1 MLGETISH
9 YRILQRLGRGGMGVV
24 YRAEDVNLGRHVA
37 LKFLPEELANDREAL
52 ARFRLEARA
61 ASALNHPAICTIYE
75 IDEAAGRHFMAME
88 LLEGRTLSDH
98 LASGPLDLDLL
109 LDTAL
114 EIADAL
120 DAAHSKGIL
129 HRDIKPGN
137 IMITT
142 RGQPKILDFG
152 LAKLRQEKHAGET
165 VGIGGGPW
173 PEHLTSPGV
182 AIGTAAYMSPEQARG
197 QDLDPRTDLFSFG
210 SVLYEMAAGRLPF
223 PGRTSAVIFEALLA
237 RDPAAPSQFHAQI
250 PPELDRIILR
260 LLEKERGR
268 RYQSALELRSDLKRL
283 RHQTDSQRFLTTRIT
298 RPHAPSTARED
309 MVTQPATQAR
319 RPSRA
324 PWVLAGVAIVL
335 AVVAAAAWL
344 WNSGGQPSRLGSAGR
359 VTLLFSSEEQ
369 VSDPDL
375 SPDGKMLAFAVK
387 EAGRV
392 DLFVSR
398 VAGGSRVRLT
408 EDDAVESDPDF
419 SPDGDRVAFTRLR
432 AGDTPEVCVAPSLGG
447 DVAVVAA
454 GGANPAWSPDG
465 ARLAFILRPP
475 NEPAALATV
484 GADGAAVRVLLR
496 ADSAYPLLRSPVW
509 SPSGREIAVVRS
521 MGGIAGEI
529 WLVAA
534 DGGAPPRRV
543 SRDAPGVFS
552 LSPLFSP
559 DGRRIVHQ
567 SNRSGATNLWSMDLQ
582 GGSLEQLTTGA
593 GPDESPSI
601 SRDGSILY
609 VNARARAV
617 LVVHDFS
624 TRETREV
631 LRHPSFIWAPAFSP
645 DGRTL
650 AFSRA
655 ETDGSWHIWVASL
668 DGGAP
673 RRITSG
679 ALPEIY
685 PRFSRDGAAVYYF
698 SWSAQPDRVWRVPVS
713 GGPPQPVTPE
723 GFEDGYADVSP
734 DGTTLVFARAEEGAT
749 RLYVMPA
756 AGGEPFTSQNAAQG
770 RPFASQNAAQGKPR
784 RLTDAPGAV
793 PRWSPDGRWIAF
805 SPDRI
810 YGGGIFLIRPDG
822 SGLRRLTDTGS
833 WPVWWP
839 DGNRI
844 AYLTVGPD
852 GSQQIRVVPAT
863 GGRTSIL
870 TAIQFDG
877 LNYPI
882 DISPDG
888 TKLATSNSVHFSSEV
903 WLLRPGGEAQR

>member
-1 MLGETISH
+1 MVGETISH

-37 LKFLPEELANDREAL
+37 LKFLPEELAGDREAL

-75 IDEAAGRHFMAME
+75 IDEADGRHFMAME
-88 LLEGRTLSDH
+88 LLEGRTLGDH

-137 IMITT
+137 IMITA

-165 VGIGGGPW
+165 VGIGGGLW

-237 RDPAAPSQFHAQI
+237 RDPAPPSQLNAQI
-250 PPELDRIILR
+250 PQELDRIILR
-260 LLEKERGR
+260 LLEKDRGQ
-268 RYQSALELRSDLKRL
+268 RYPSALELRSDLKRL

-298 RPHAPSTARED
+298 RPHTPSTARED
-309 MVTQPATQAR
+309 MVTQPATQV
-319 RPSRA
+319 RPASRA
-324 PWVLAGVAIVL
+324 PWVLAGVAIVV
-335 AVVAAAAWL
+335 AVAAAGAWL
-344 WNSGGQPSRLGSAGR
+344 WTARRAPLAPGGAGR
-359 VTLLFSSEEQ
+359 VTLLFSSEQQ
-369 VSDPDL
+369 VADPDL

-387 EAGRV
+387 DAGRV

-408 EDDAVESDPDF
+408 DDDAVESDPDF

-432 AGDTPEVCVAPSLGG
+432 ANAATPEVCVAPSLGG

-454 GGANPAWSPDG
+454 AGANPAWSPDG

-475 NEPAALATV
+475 NEPAALAV
-484 GADGAAVRVLLR
+484 ADADGAGVRVLLR

-509 SPSGREIAVVRS
+509 SPSGGEIAVVRS
-521 MGGIAGEI
+521 MGGVAGEI
-529 WLVAA
+529 WLAPA
-534 DGGAPPRRV
+534 DGTAPPRRV

-582 GGSLEQLTTGA
+582 GGSLEQLTTGG

-601 SRDGSILY
+601 ARDGSIMY

-617 LVVHDFS
+617 LVVHDFT

-631 LRHPSFIWAPAFSP
+631 LRHPSFVWAPAFSP

-655 ETDGSWHIWVASL
+655 ETDGSWHIWIAPL

-685 PRFSRDGAAVYYF
+685 PRFSRDGSAVFYF
-698 SWSAQPDRVWRVPVS
+698 SWSAQPDRVWRIPVS

-734 DGTTLVFARAEEGAT
+734 DGTTLVFARTEEGTT
-749 RLYVMPA
+749 RLYLMP
-756 AGGEPFTSQNAAQG
+756 AGGEPL
-770 RPFASQNAAQGKPR
+770 ASPSAAQGKPR
-784 RLTDAPGAV
+784 RLSDAAGTV

-822 SGLRRLTDTGS
+822 SGLRRVTDTGS

-839 DGNRI
+839 DGKRI
-844 AYLTVGPD
+844 AYITVGPD
-852 GSQQIRVVPAT
+852 GSQQIRVAPA
-863 GGRTSIL
+863 GGGPSSIL
-870 TAIQFDG
+870 RAIQFDG
-877 LNYPI
+877 VNYPF

-888 TKLATSNSVHFSSEV
+888 RVLATSNSVHFSSEI
-903 WLLRPGGEAQR
+903 WLLRPGR